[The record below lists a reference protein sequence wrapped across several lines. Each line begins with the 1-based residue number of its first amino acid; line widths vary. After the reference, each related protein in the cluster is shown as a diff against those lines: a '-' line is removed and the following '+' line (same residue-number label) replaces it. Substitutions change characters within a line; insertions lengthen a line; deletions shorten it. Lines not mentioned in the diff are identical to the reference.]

1 MLCISNYL
9 VLIAPQKVTWPWQKI
24 WNIWPVRCTHK
35 TLRPLCTFR
44 PHEYC
49 LIGKEENKV
58 TIKQASWFIPGT
70 VVCILTRSWEKLC
83 NRVKGL
89 LKVVMKVFLGGGG
102 GGGYEFD
109 KTMLSF
115 DSAKLLLFSYSYSML
130 NETEMEIAIR
140 QVSHTCFK

>member
-1 MLCISNYL
+1 
-9 VLIAPQKVTWPWQKI
+9 
-24 WNIWPVRCTHK
+24 
-35 TLRPLCTFR
+35 
-44 PHEYC
+44 
-49 LIGKEENKV
+49 
-58 TIKQASWFIPGT
+58 
-70 VVCILTRSWEKLC
+70 
-83 NRVKGL
+83 
-89 LKVVMKVFLGGGG
+89 MKVFLGGG